1 MIWTLATIAV
11 GLVVAVLAYALA
23 RSAAEGDR
31 LMEEQWLKTGER
43 AFRCTVCGSPTPY
56 VDAKGDAYCRRHLGH
71 PSVRRNAA

>member
-31 LMEEQWLKTGER
+31 LMEEQRDWLKPYQR
-43 AFRCTVCGSPTPY
+43 HACQVCGA
-56 VDAKGDAYCRRHLGH
+56 DAPWQETDGTYYCHRHARKRG
-71 PSVRRNAA
+71 AA